1 MSIANDTCRKTSIN
15 FDKTCIST
23 EFDTVTKKIL
33 KNNSR
38 KAQGP
43 IVAGIKEA
51 MLQIMHP
58 ILGEKCC

>member
-1 MSIANDTCRKTSIN
+1 MSIANDTCMKTSIN
-15 FDKTCIST
+15 FIST
-23 EFDTVTKKIL
+23 EFDTVTNKIL

-43 IVAGIKEA
+43 IKGA
-51 MLQIMHP
+51 MLQIMDP